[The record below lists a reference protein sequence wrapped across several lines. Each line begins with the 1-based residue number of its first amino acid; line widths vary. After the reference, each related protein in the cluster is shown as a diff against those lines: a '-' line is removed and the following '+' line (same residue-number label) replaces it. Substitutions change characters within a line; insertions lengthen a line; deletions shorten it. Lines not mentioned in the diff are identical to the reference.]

1 MKNIHIHYVSFSHMP
16 TVIQYKHWAFM
27 RLLASYIVMTTWL
40 TADHNKSETTQFN
53 QFNTFIKNKSL
64 KYKEN

>member
-1 MKNIHIHYVSFSHMP
+1 MCHLVICQLLYSINIGP
-16 TVIQYKHWAFM
+16 LWGFM
-27 RLLASYIVMTTWL
+27 RKLLASYIVMTTWL